1 MTDLVDQLL
10 AGPGLYVGKQ
20 SSHGDEQGEGVA
32 RVLITPLPGGAG
44 VAMDYEVIV
53 GQAGIVHDEH
63 AMVTRTGGGTVL
75 VTTHTHSPVTAIV
88 AEAEPGWFP
97 ADAAAA
103 PFPMGV
109 RIEVPEP
116 GHLIWSWSYASPGEE
131 LTVRDVGDVR
141 HVP

>member
-20 SSHGDEQGEGVA
+20 ATHGERPGEGVA
-32 RVLITPLPGGAG
+32 RVLIAPLPGGTG

-53 GQAGIVHDEH
+53 GPAGIVHAEH

-75 VTTHTHSPVTAIV
+75 VTSHSHAPVTSIIP
-88 AEAEPGWFP
+88 EAEPGWFP
-97 ADAAAA
+97 ADASAA
-103 PFPMGV
+103 PFPMAV

-116 GHLIWSWSYASPGEE
+116 GHLIWSWSYGSPGEE

-141 HVP
+141 LVP